1 MVIQA
6 LDEEF
11 EVVYVQEMVQGYQ
24 IIQCHT
30 DGGNEHYI
38 MIHFIKENQVKKL
51 LPLFFA
57 LGENTVYEDYK
68 GCFTKGSSL
77 YVVFYKRQG
86 IPLTDL
92 LNKDLLTLE
101 QRILI
106 GRHILEKVLLWKLPD
121 FLIHQML
128 LTEYILIEGE
138 DVRFHY
144 EWYVFYEEQPG
155 MTAVNKRTAIL
166 LRNLFSEEMERQMSL
181 KLAELIKSLEQDVPE
196 DFFAI
201 YEAYSSLCDVMPKE
215 AETYIPGIQKI
226 RRKLAQFYYKGLEVV
241 KIILFI
247 VVYIMGIWL
256 LERQGQEQEAK
267 GQEEAG
273 VIFERIGTLEI
284 K

>member
-6 LDEEF
+6 LNEKF
-11 EVVYVQEMVQGYQ
+11 EVVYIEEMIQGYQ

-30 DGGNEHYI
+30 DGGREHYI
-38 MIHFIKENQVKKL
+38 MIHFMKENHVKQL

-57 LGENTVYEDYK
+57 LRENTVYEDYK
-68 GCFTKGSSL
+68 GCFTKEGSL

-86 IPLTDL
+86 ILLTEL
-92 LNKDLLTLE
+92 LNRNILTLE

-106 GRHILEKVLLWKLPD
+106 GKHILEKVLLWQLPD

-128 LTEYILIEGE
+128 SVEYILIEGE

-144 EWYVFYEEQPG
+144 EWYIFYEEQPR
-155 MTAVNKRTAIL
+155 MTAVNKRVAIL
-166 LRNLFSEEMERQMSL
+166 LRNLFSEELERQMSPQL
-181 KLAELIKSLEQDVPE
+181 TELTKSLEQDIPE

-215 AETYIPGIQKI
+215 AEAYIPGIQKLKM
-226 RRKLAQFYYKGLEVV
+226 KLAEFYHKGLEVV
-241 KIILFI
+241 KLIIFI
-247 VVYIMGIWL
+247 AVYIMGIWL
-256 LERQGQEQEAK
+256 LEKEGKEVK
-267 GQEEAG
+267 GQEEPG

>member
-6 LDEEF
+6 FDEEF
-11 EVVYVQEMVQGYQ
+11 EIVYIKETVQGYQ
-24 IIQCHT
+24 IMQCHT
-30 DGGNEHYI
+30 DGGREHYI
-38 MIHFIKENQVKKL
+38 MIHFVKESQVKKL

-57 LGENTVYEDYK
+57 LRENTVYEDYK
-68 GCFTKGSSL
+68 GCFTKDGSL

-86 IPLTDL
+86 IPLTDF
-92 LNKDLLTLE
+92 LNRDLLTLE
-101 QRILI
+101 QRILT
-106 GRHILEKVLLWKLPD
+106 GRHILEKILLWKLPD

-128 LTEYILIEGE
+128 CAEYILIEGE

-144 EWYVFYEEQPG
+144 EWYIFSGEQPG
-155 MTAVNKRTAIL
+155 MAAINKRAAIL
-166 LRNLFSEEMERQMSL
+166 FRNLFPEELEREMSPG
-181 KLAELIKSLEQDVPE
+181 LAELIKSLEQDIPK

-215 AETYIPGIQKI
+215 AETYIPGIQKLK
-226 RRKLAQFYYKGLEVV
+226 RKLAQFYHKGLEVV

-256 LERQGQEQEAK
+256 LERKGQEQEAK

-273 VIFERIGTLEI
+273 VIFEQIGTLEI

>member
-6 LDEEF
+6 FNEEF
-11 EVVYVQEMVQGYQ
+11 EVVYIEEMVQGYQ

-30 DGGNEHYI
+30 NGGNEHYI
-38 MIHFIKENQVKKL
+38 MIHFVKENYVKKL

-57 LGENTVYEDYK
+57 LRENTVYEDYK
-68 GCFTKGSSL
+68 GCFTKEGSL

-86 IPLTDL
+86 IPLTEL
-92 LNKDLLTLE
+92 LSRNVLTLE

-106 GRHILEKVLLWKLPD
+106 GKRILEKVLLWKLPD
-121 FLIHQML
+121 FLIDQIL
-128 LTEYILIEGE
+128 SVEYILIEGE

-155 MTAVNKRTAIL
+155 MTAINKRAAIL
-166 LRNLFSEEMERQMSL
+166 LRNLFSEELERQVSP
-181 KLAELIKSLEQDVPE
+181 ELTELEKNLEQDIPE

-201 YEAYSSLCDVMPKE
+201 YEAYSSLCDVMPEE
-215 AETYIPGIQKI
+215 AEAYIPRIQRLKI
-226 RRKLAQFYYKGLEVV
+226 KMAHFFQKGLEVV
-241 KIILFI
+241 KIIIFLA
-247 VVYIMGIWL
+247 VYVMGIWL
-256 LERQGQEQEAK
+256 LEKEGQKQEAK
-267 GQEEAG
+267 GKEEAG